1 MLDQPFGGF
10 VEESDEMPLPPPQ
23 PISQFT
29 DSDENDFSEDDFS
42 EDDFSEDTSDAA
54 LRDDDS
60 PASTSEDDS
69 DE

>member
-1 MLDQPFGGF
+1 
-10 VEESDEMPLPPPQ
+10 MPLPPPQ

-42 EDDFSEDTSDAA
+42 EDASDAG
-54 LRDDDS
+54 LRDDNRPES
-60 PASTSEDDS
+60 ISEDDS

>member
-29 DSDENDFSEDDFS
+29 DSDENDFSEDA
-42 EDDFSEDTSDAA
+42 SDAA

-60 PASTSEDDS
+60 PESTSEDDS